1 MASCRG
7 GLSTV
12 AVHNG
17 KTINEVT
24 NKYIAE
30 CFAEA
35 WAKATAQLDEVK
47 NSYNNGT
54 IECLI
59 LGT

>member
-1 MASCRG
+1 VGSSHG
-7 GLSTV
+7 KLSTV

-35 WAKATAQLDEVK
+35 WTKANAQLDEV
-47 NSYNNGT
+47 GIPT
-54 IECLI
+54 IM
-59 LGT
+59 